1 MRLRND
7 NINLN
12 FSKELNKSE
21 MDDSQESSGSD
32 FDGKVRDSVA
42 AAAAAF
48 LRVERRLCV
57 PTLTLRECVDAR
69 THM

>member
-42 AAAAAF
+42 AAV
-48 LRVERRLCV
+48 LRVERRLYA
-57 PTLTLRECVDAR
+57 PTLIL
-69 THM
+69 